1 MKGTVT
7 TPTARLADLIRT
19 EQLDTLL
26 FRGFTPATGLPRVFG
41 GQVLAQALYSAIRT
55 VPESRLMHSMHAY
68 FLRPGDV
75 SLPII
80 FEVDPIRDG
89 NSFTTR
95 RVVAIQHGKAIF
107 STSISFKEAEDGLQH
122 QIDMPDVAPPE
133 TLICDRE
140 RLQAYLEAHPDVP
153 APTPADTFGAFDVRS
168 TGELPFMREG
178 ASAPVH
184 GLWFKCKHPLDDA
197 FPMHQAFLAY
207 ASDLR
212 LLASAMLPHGLSY
225 RQNGSGLQAATLDHS
240 IWVHT
245 PFRVDEW
252 LYYHMEGP
260 VAAGGCGLNFGRFYT
275 RDGRLVASASQ
286 EGLMRLRPK
295 ANS

>member
-1 MKGTVT
+1 MT
-7 TPTARLADLIRT
+7 TSTAQLADLIRT

-26 FRGFTPATGLPRVFG
+26 FRGVTPETGLHRVYG

-55 VPESRLMHSMHAY
+55 VPESRCMHSMHAY
-68 FLRPGDV
+68 FLRPGDI

-95 RVVAIQHGKAIF
+95 RVVAIQNGKAIF
-107 STSISFKEAEDGLQH
+107 STSISFKEPEAGLEH
-122 QIDMPDVAPPE
+122 QIDMPTVALPE
-133 TLICDRE
+133 TLPCDRE
-140 RLQAYLEAHPDVP
+140 RLQAYLDANPDIP
-153 APTPADTFGAFDVRS
+153 APPPADAFGAFEVRS
-168 TGELPFMREG
+168 TGELPFMRAG
-178 ASAPVH
+178 ASEPMH
-184 GLWFKCKHPLDDA
+184 GLWFKCKHPLDDP

-225 RQNGSGLQAATLDHS
+225 RDNGSSLQAATLDHS
-240 IWVHT
+240 IWIHA

-252 LYYHMEGP
+252 MYYHMEGP

-275 RDGRLVASASQ
+275 REGRLVASASQ
-286 EGLMRLRPK
+286 EGLMRLRHSAK
-295 ANS
+295 GGA

>member
-1 MKGTVT
+1 MT
-7 TPTARLADLIRT
+7 TPTARLADLICT

-26 FRGFTPATGLPRVFG
+26 FRGTTPETGLHRVFG

-55 VPESRLMHSMHAY
+55 VPSSRLMHSMHAY

-75 SLPII
+75 SRPII

-95 RVVAIQHGKAIF
+95 RVVAIQNGKAIF
-107 STSISFKEAEDGLQH
+107 STSISFKEPETGLEH
-122 QIDMPDVAPPE
+122 QVAMPEVPPPE
-133 TLICDRE
+133 QLICDQE
-140 RLQAYLEAHPDVP
+140 RLRAYLAANPDIP
-153 APTPADTFGAFDVRS
+153 SPEPADTFGAFEVRS
-168 TGELPFMREG
+168 TGDLPFTREG
-178 ASAPVH
+178 PSDSTH
-184 GLWFKCKHPLDDA
+184 GLWFRCKQRLEED

-225 RQNGSGLQAATLDHS
+225 RDNGAGLQAATLDHS
-240 IWVHT
+240 IWVHA
-245 PFRVDEW
+245 PFRVDDW
-252 LYYHMEGP
+252 IYYHMEGP

-275 RDGRLVASASQ
+275 RDGRLVATASQ
-286 EGLMRLRPK
+286 EGLMRLRSRP
-295 ANS
+295 AVLS

>member
-1 MKGTVT
+1 MT
-7 TPTARLADLIRT
+7 TPTAQLADLICT

-26 FRGFTPATGLPRVFG
+26 FRGVTPETGLHRVFG

-95 RVVAIQHGKAIF
+95 RVVAIQNGKAIF
-107 STSISFKEAEDGLQH
+107 SVSISFKEPEEGLEH
-122 QIDMPDVAPPE
+122 QIDMPDVPPPE
-133 TLICDRE
+133 SLMCDRD
-140 RLQAYLEAHPDVP
+140 RLQIYLDANPDVP

-168 TGELPFMREG
+168 TGEIPFMREG
-178 ASAPVH
+178 ASEPVH
-184 GLWFKCKHPLDDA
+184 GLWFKCKHRLEDA
-197 FPMHQAFLAY
+197 FAMHQAFLAY

-225 RQNGSGLQAATLDHS
+225 RHNGLNLQAATLDHS
-240 IWVHT
+240 LWIHA
-245 PFRVDEW
+245 PFRVDDW
-252 LYYHMEGP
+252 IYYHMEGP

-286 EGLMRLRPK
+286 EGLMRLRDTPK
-295 ANS
+295 SGN